1 MCGIAG
7 VVWQD
12 RARPAERAVIAPMV
26 AALAHRG
33 PDGEG
38 IELLGPAALGHR
50 RLSIIDLSPDGR
62 QPMSNEDGTVWVVLN
77 GEIYNFAELR
87 RELQGRGHVFRS
99 KTDTEVLV
107 HLYEEQGAELVQRL
121 RGMFAFAIW
130 DTRAQRLLL
139 VRDRAGQKPLHYR
152 VDADALRF
160 ASEPAA
166 LLADPSA
173 PPPRFSPE
181 ALHYYLHYGYI
192 PAPHSAFA
200 GGRKLAPAHLLEWS
214 PGEAP
219 RVRCYWEPSFSPQS
233 SVSLAEAVE
242 EGASLLDESVRL
254 RTIADVPLGAF
265 LSGGIDSGLI
275 VSALAGQ
282 LSEPVRTFTIG
293 FQEAAY
299 DERGLARSVAEL
311 YGTQHVERVVS
322 ADAQDLLPTL
332 VRHYGE
338 PFADSSAI
346 PTYRVAGLAREAVT
360 VALSGDGGDEL
371 FAGYLRHAANTAL
384 GFWRATPKPVRRPLH
399 ALSELLPVASGP
411 RSPLHYLRR
420 LVEVA
425 DQPLLERNG
434 RMALF
439 LQPEVAGALYSE
451 GFARQVGECDPLGP
465 YAARYAAARATRDEE
480 RMLWSDF
487 ALYMPEDILVKV
499 DIATMAHGLEAR
511 APFLDHHLVEWAMR
525 LPYAYKRSLREG
537 KHVMRRLARRRLP
550 RPVADGSKR
559 GFSIPLDSWFRGP
572 LLPLFRESVLAPD
585 ARIREV
591 LSQPAVAALL
601 EAHLQRRQAGLH
613 HGLWAILWLEL
624 WMRWALTPTPAAVS

>member
-12 RARPAERAVIAPMV
+12 PTRPAERGVIAPMV

-107 HLYEEQGAELVQRL
+107 HLYEEQGPELVQRL

-152 VDADALRF
+152 VDEDALRF
-160 ASEPAA
+160 ASEPGA

-173 PPPRFSPE
+173 PAPRFSAE

-192 PAPHSAFA
+192 PAPHSAFE
-200 GGRKLAPAHLLEWS
+200 GGRKLPPAHLLEWS
-214 PGEAP
+214 PGQAP
-219 RVRCYWEPSFSPQS
+219 VLRRYWDPSFSPHS
-233 SVSLAEAVE
+233 RSTLAEAVE
-242 EGASLLDESVRL
+242 EGAALIDEAVRL
-254 RTIADVPLGAF
+254 RTVADVPLGAF

-275 VSALAGQ
+275 VSSLAGL
-282 LSEPVRTFTIG
+282 LSDPVRTFTIG
-293 FQEAAY
+293 FEEAAY
-299 DERGLARSVAEL
+299 DERELARSVSTL
-311 YGTQHVERVVS
+311 YGTEHVERVVS
-322 ADAQDLLPTL
+322 ADAQDLLPRL

-384 GFWRATPKPVRRPLH
+384 GFWRATPRPLRRPVE
-399 ALSELLPVASGP
+399 ALSELLPAATAH

-420 LVEVA
+420 LVAVA
-425 DQPLLERNG
+425 EQPLQERNG

-439 LQPEVAGALYSE
+439 LQPEAAAALYSAD
-451 GFARQVGECDPLGP
+451 FARRVGHLDPLAP
-465 YAARYAAARATRDEE
+465 YVARYEEARATRDEE
-480 RMLWSDF
+480 RILWADF

-511 APFLDHHLVEWAMR
+511 APFLDHHLIEWAMR

-537 KHVMRRLARRRLP
+537 KHLLRRLGRRRLP
-550 RPVADGSKR
+550 RPVADGGKR
-559 GFSIPLDSWFRGP
+559 GFSVPIDAWFRGP
-572 LLPLFRESVLAPD
+572 LLPLFRETVLAPD

-591 LSQPAVAALL
+591 LDQRAVAALL
-601 EAHLQRRQAGLH
+601 EAHLQRRQASLH
-613 HGLWAILWLEL
+613 HGLWSILWLEL
-624 WMRWALTPTPAAVS
+624 WMRWALTPAPVGAR